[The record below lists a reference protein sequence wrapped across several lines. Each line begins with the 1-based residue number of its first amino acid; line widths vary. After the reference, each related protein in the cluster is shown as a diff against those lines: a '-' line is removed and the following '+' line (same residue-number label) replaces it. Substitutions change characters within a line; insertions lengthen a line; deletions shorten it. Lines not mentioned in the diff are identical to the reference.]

1 MDAANQ
7 SLAEALR
14 ASFSILKAIMMVLV
28 VLYLFSNVR
37 RVDSHEQALTL
48 RLGRLQPEV
57 QDPGLVWAMPFPI
70 DEIVPLP
77 TKQNNTFTVES
88 HSFKRR
94 PEEIAKPLKFIV
106 WSAGRGLHPT
116 RDGALM
122 TADAGLVHVKW
133 KITYKIDHVDRY
145 VSNILSSNILSKK
158 TEAAE
163 DLIRTFVE
171 TVAIHVAG
179 EMTADEMIRTRVEY
193 VQDEIHDRVNARL
206 DDVDSGINVQR
217 VEMHEPTPPI
227 AVRGSFDA
235 TQRAEN
241 LKRKQIQDAEQAK
254 TTILNEA
261 AGEVAERLLAILQ
274 DIDRR
279 GSDDEIRAKMQQE
292 VDHILTNQAEGHAGR
307 MIKDSGAYL
316 ATVVGQMRSDLE
328 LYRTLV
334 PEYERNPQL
343 LINRLWEETRQ
354 TIFTN
359 LGVTK
364 LYRPASS
371 QIRLRIA
378 LDPEATRKDE
388 ERRLQKTEFDPKSLI
403 PERLVPV
410 GPEVD

>member
-14 ASFSILKAIMMVLV
+14 SSFSILKGIMMVLV

-37 RVDSHEQALTL
+37 RVDSHEEALTL
-48 RLGRLQPEV
+48 RLGRLQPGIKN
-57 QDPGLVWAMPFPI
+57 PGLVWAMPFPI

-77 TKQNNTFTVES
+77 TKQSNTFTVKS

-94 PEEIAKPLKFIV
+94 SGESDRELKYIS
-106 WSAGRGLHPT
+106 WPPGRGLHPT
-116 RDGALM
+116 LDGALM

-133 KITYKIDHVDRY
+133 KITYKIDHVNLY
-145 VSNILSSNILSKK
+145 VSNIRSKK

-163 DLIRTFVE
+163 KLISTFVE
-171 TVAIHVAG
+171 TVGIHVAS
-179 EMTADEMIRTRVEY
+179 EMTADEMLRTRVEY
-193 VQDEIHDRVNARL
+193 VQDEIRRRVNDRL
-206 DDVDSGINVQR
+206 DGVESGIDVKR
-217 VEMHEPTPPI
+217 VEMHEPTLPI
-227 AVRGSFDA
+227 AVRGSFFA
-235 TQRAEN
+235 TQRAGQ
-241 LKRKQIQDAEQAK
+241 LKEKQIQDAEQAK
-254 TTILNEA
+254 TKILNEA
-261 AGEVAERLLAILQ
+261 AGEAAERLLAILQ

-279 GSDDEIRAKMQQE
+279 EPDDEIRAKMQEE
-292 VDHILTNQAEGHAGR
+292 VDRILTTEAEGQAGK

-343 LINRLWEETRQ
+343 LVNRLWEETKQ
-354 TIFTN
+354 TIFTYP
-359 LGVTK
+359 GVTK
-364 LYRPASS
+364 VYKPPNS
-371 QIRLRIA
+371 QIRLQIA

-388 ERRLQKTEFDPKSLI
+388 ERRLQKKEFDPKSLI

-410 GPEVD
+410 GPEAD